1 MQDSI
6 VAFGTVALIIAVVVI
21 HRIRI
26 NKRRPPR
33 R

>member
-1 MQDSI
+1 MQDGI
-6 VAFGTVALIIAVVVI
+6 IAFGTIALIIAVVVI
-21 HRIRI
+21 HRVRI

>member
-6 VAFGTVALIIAVVVI
+6 VSFGTVALIIAVVVI
-21 HRIRI
+21 HRVRI
-26 NKRRPPR
+26 NRRRPPR

>member
-1 MQDSI
+1 MQDTI
-6 VAFGTVALIIAVVVI
+6 VGLGTVVLIIAVVVI
-21 HRIRI
+21 HRIRM